1 MNYISRP
8 SRHLLPLAE
17 FSVFFFLVFKHCVL
31 SFVLSNITKLSIFS
45 QIAQTSFA
53 FRSIIRN
60 FGFANSRQAG
70 FTGCRSGNS
79 GGSTTWWN
87 ASLTLCFEPF
97 WNYHSQYLIVVKN
110 IAQFKWRTGWSQTP
124 RFSSVVKDDDQSVRF
139 GVFVGQKG
147 NG

>member
-8 SRHLLPLAE
+8 SRHFLPLAE

-45 QIAQTSFA
+45 QIVQTSFA

-79 GGSTTWWN
+79 GGSTT
-87 ASLTLCFEPF
+87 
-97 WNYHSQYLIVVKN
+97 
-110 IAQFKWRTGWSQTP
+110 
-124 RFSSVVKDDDQSVRF
+124 
-139 GVFVGQKG
+139 
-147 NG
+147 